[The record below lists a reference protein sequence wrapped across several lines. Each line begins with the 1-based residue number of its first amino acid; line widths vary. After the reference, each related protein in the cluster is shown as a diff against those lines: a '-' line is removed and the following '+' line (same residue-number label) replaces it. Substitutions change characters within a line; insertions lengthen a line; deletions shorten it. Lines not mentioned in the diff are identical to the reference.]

1 MRRFRD
7 AAGFVLD
14 MDGCLIRSDPADP
27 RGGVAIP
34 GAADAVR
41 AIRALDRPLAV
52 FTNGTSH
59 TPAEY
64 VRRLARVGIEIVE
77 PEMITP
83 TVVAA
88 ELFAERYP
96 GRPVLAFGDSGV
108 VEALAAAGAP
118 LCPTDTPTEAAAV
131 YVGWDSGFDRAKL
144 QAAAEAI
151 WAGAQLYLASDG
163 RSFAGRDAPI
173 AGVAGAIG
181 AGLIHVTGC
190 TPEVVGKPSA
200 LAMRV
205 VAGRLG
211 VPASELAVIGD
222 ELGLEVAMGRAAGA
236 ATAVVLS
243 GMTRA
248 EDVAAAEAKRRPD
261 LVLGSIA
268 DLAPLLTG
276 RRWDIDER
284 GSGVADAGTFAPAL
298 EHLLTLCRTA
308 EWVTEDPEH
317 HLLPHLTDSGIDGL
331 AVAGWRITA
340 DGVLELDLDP
350 DPGLDFRGLR
360 RRVWALIGT
369 VAEPSTA
376 VHERPDDG
384 RLVFDV
390 VTGVPVAQGEFS
402 THGHTLR
409 LRVPE
414 AGS

>member
-1 MRRFRD
+1 MRRFRY

-64 VRRLARVGIEIVE
+64 VRRLAAVGIEIE
-77 PEMITP
+77 EREMVTP
-83 TVVAA
+83 SVVAA
-88 ELFAERYP
+88 ELLAERHP

-108 VEALAAAGAP
+108 VEVLAASGVP
-118 LCPTDTPTEAAAV
+118 LCAIDRPTEAAAV
-131 YVGWDSGFDRAKL
+131 YIGWDSGFDRAKL

-151 WAGAQLYLASDG
+151 WAGARLYLSSDG
-163 RSFAGRDAPI
+163 RSFAGRDVPV

-181 AGLIHVTGC
+181 AGLTHVTGC
-190 TPEVVGKPSA
+190 TPEVFGKPSA
-200 LAMRV
+200 LAMQA
-205 VAGRLG
+205 VARRLG
-211 VPASELAVIGD
+211 VPAEELAVIGD
-222 ELGLEVAMGRAAGA
+222 ELGLEVSMGRAAGA
-236 ATAVVLS
+236 ATAAVLT

-248 EDVAAAEAKRRPD
+248 EDVAAADEGRRPD
-261 LVLGSIA
+261 LVLQSIA

-284 GSGVADAGTFAPAL
+284 GSGIADAAALAPSV
-298 EHLLTLCRTA
+298 EHLLALCRTA

-317 HLLPHLTDSGIDGL
+317 HLLPHLTGYDGL
-331 AVAGWRITA
+331 PVAEWRITD

-350 DPGLDFRGLR
+350 APGLPLRELR
-360 RRVWALIGT
+360 RRVWALLGS
-369 VAEPSTA
+369 VAEPSSA
-376 VHERPDDG
+376 VFERSEDG

-390 VTGVPVAQGEFS
+390 VTGVPVGPGEFS

-409 LRVPE
+409 LRLPDAE
-414 AGS
+414 S

>member
-34 GAADAVR
+34 GAAEAVR
-41 AIRALDRPLAV
+41 AIRELGRPLAV

-64 VRRLARVGIEIVE
+64 VERLAGVGIEIVE
-77 PEMITP
+77 REMVTP

-88 ELFAERYP
+88 ELLAERYP

-108 VEALAAAGAP
+108 VEVLAAAGVP
-118 LCPTDTPTEAAAV
+118 LCPTETPTEAAAV
-131 YVGWDSGFDRAKL
+131 FVGWDSGFDRAKL
-144 QAAAEAI
+144 QVAAEAI
-151 WAGAQLYLASDG
+151 WAGAQLYLSSDG
-163 RSFAGRDAPI
+163 RSFAGRDVPI

-181 AGLIHVTGC
+181 AGLTHVTGC
-190 TPEVVGKPSA
+190 TPEVLGKPSA
-200 LAMRV
+200 LAMQV
-205 VAGRLG
+205 VVRRLG
-211 VPASELAVIGD
+211 APADKLAVVGD

-236 ATAVVLS
+236 ATAVVLT

-248 EDVAAAEAKRRPD
+248 QDLPAADADRRPD
-261 LVLGSIA
+261 LVLESIA
-268 DLAPLLTG
+268 GLAPLLTG

-284 GSGVADAGTFAPAL
+284 GSGVADAAAFAPAL

-317 HLLPHLTDSGIDGL
+317 HLLPHLTGAGIDGL
-331 AVAGWRITA
+331 TVAGWRITD

-350 DPGLDFRGLR
+350 TPGLDFRELR
-360 RRVWALIGT
+360 RRVWALLGS
-369 VAEPSTA
+369 VAEPTTA
-376 VHERPDDG
+376 VLERTEDG

-390 VTGVPVAQGEFS
+390 VTGVPVGSGEFS

-409 LRVPE
+409 LRMPD